1 MTSASASASGS
12 ASGSGSAAAAASPL
26 RAVLA
31 ELTAGAHTLDDVAR
45 RTGLDR
51 DLVHAAVDQLVRLGR
66 VDASTLATACPDSGC
81 GSCSASTCGSR
92 GAPAPS
98 GRRPV
103 LVALSVRSAR
113 PR

>member
-1 MTSASASASGS
+1 MTAPSPAP
-12 ASGSGSAAAAASPL
+12 ASPL

-31 ELTAGAHTLDDVAR
+31 ELDAGAPTLDEVAR

-51 DLVHAAVDQLVRLGR
+51 DVVAAAVEQLVRLRR
-66 VDASTLATACPDSGC
+66 VTASALSTSCPDGGCGPCPAGSGC
-81 GSCSASTCGSR
+81 DAR

-103 LVALSVRSAR
+103 LVALSVRR
-113 PR
+113 PTPHP

>member
-1 MTSASASASGS
+1 VSG
-12 ASGSGSAAAAASPL
+12 GPL

-31 ELTAGAHTLDDVAR
+31 ELTAGAPTLDDVAR

-51 DLVHAAVDQLVRLGR
+51 DVVAAAVDQLVRLGR
-66 VDASTLATACPDSGC
+66 VSASTLSSTCPDDGCGGCTTSGC
-81 GSCSASTCGSR
+81 GAR
-92 GAPAPS
+92 GRPAPA

-103 LVALSVRSAR
+103 LVALSVRKGAGA

>member
-1 MTSASASASGS
+1 MSAPER
-12 ASGSGSAAAAASPL
+12 SPL

-31 ELTAGAHTLDDVAR
+31 ELTAGAPSLDEVAR

-51 DLVHAAVDQLVRLGR
+51 DVVRAAVDQLVRLGR
-66 VDASTLATACPDSGC
+66 VRADTLSTSCPDTGC
-81 GSCSASTCGSR
+81 GGCAASSCGSR

-103 LVALSVRSAR
+103 LVSLSVRR
-113 PR
+113 PG